1 MYRKSA
7 KGWTKHGDFILL
19 ELIILQVSFVIAFY
33 MKNGIG
39 TFHIWE
45 SETYRLIALILL
57 LVDCVVIYFSDTFK
71 DVLRR
76 GILKELAES
85 VKHTLLV
92 MILTIAFIFVTKKGS
107 DVSRM
112 VFLLTGIF
120 HVVFSYLI
128 RILYKNA
135 ILTIMK
141 KSGFKSLLV
150 ISSSADAEKNIDSI
164 EKNNFGF
171 YQISGIVLSDDDTR
185 IGQEIAGVPVICSF
199 NDVPRYVTRKWV
211 DEVLFII
218 DINEEKALKI
228 YKKLVEGGV
237 TTHISLNVFE
247 KLDYR
252 PHIVEK
258 VAGQMVLTSCIN
270 YSTVRQVFVKRV
282 MDILGGIVGSIITI
296 ILMIIVGP
304 LIFFSSPGHIFFLQ
318 ERIGLNGKK
327 FKIVKFRTMYPDA
340 EERKKALM
348 DQNSNNNDRMFKM
361 DFDPRVIGNKVLPDG
376 THKTGIG
383 QFLRNHSIDE
393 FPQFFNVLLGQMSLV
408 GTRPPTPDEWE
419 KYDLHHRAR
428 LAIKPGVTGLWQ
440 VSGRSDIKDF
450 EEVVKLDTE
459 YITNYSLGSDIK
471 IIFKT
476 IWVVLS
482 GSGAK

>member
-1 MYRKSA
+1 MYRKSS
-7 KGWTKHGDFILL
+7 KGWSKHGDFILL
-19 ELIILQVSFVIAFY
+19 ELIILQVSFIIAFY
-33 MKNGIG
+33 LKNGIG
-39 TFHIWE
+39 TVHIWE

-57 LVDCVVIYFSDTFK
+57 LVDCVVIYFSETFK

-76 GILKELAES
+76 GVFKELVES
-85 VKHTLLV
+85 VKHTVLV
-92 MILTIAFIFVTKKGS
+92 MILTIAFIFITKKGS
-107 DVSRM
+107 DVSRI
-112 VFLLTGIF
+112 VFILTGIF
-120 HVVFSYLI
+120 HVVLSYLV
-128 RILYKNA
+128 RILYKNT
-135 ILTIMK
+135 IITIMK

-150 ISSSADAEKNIDSI
+150 ISSAADAEKNIENI
-164 EKNNFGF
+164 NNNNFEF
-171 YQISGIVLSDDDTR
+171 YQITGIVLSDDDSR
-185 IGQEIAGVPVICSF
+185 IGQEIKGIPVICTF
-199 NDVPRYVTRKWV
+199 NDIPRYITRKWV
-211 DEVLFII
+211 DEVLILI
-218 DINEEKALKI
+218 DINEEKALKT
-228 YKKLVEGGV
+228 YKKLVECGV
-237 TTHISLNVFE
+237 TTHISLSVFE

-270 YSTVRQVFVKRV
+270 YSTARQFFVKRV
-282 MDILGGIVGSIITI
+282 MDIMGGIVGSILTI
-296 ILMIIVGP
+296 LLSIIVGP

-348 DQNSNNNDRMFKM
+348 NQNSNNSDIMFKM
-361 DFDPRVIGNKVLPDG
+361 DFDPRVIGNKILPDG

-459 YITNYSLGSDIK
+459 YITNYSVGRDIK

-476 IWVVLS
+476 IWVVIS
-482 GSGAK
+482 GNGAK

>member
-7 KGWTKHGDFILL
+7 KGWTKHWDFILL
-19 ELIILQVSFVIAFY
+19 DLIILQVSFVIAFY
-33 MKNGIG
+33 LKNGIG
-39 TFHIWE
+39 TVHIWE
-45 SETYRLIALILL
+45 SETYRLIALDLFLI
-57 LVDCVVIYFSDTFK
+57 DCVVIYFSDAYK

-76 GILKELAES
+76 GVYKELAES
-85 VKHTLLV
+85 IKHALLV
-92 MILTIAFIFVTKKGS
+92 MVVSVAFVFVTKKGI
-107 DVSRM
+107 DVSRL
-112 VFLLTGIF
+112 VFLFIGVIYLIL
-120 HVVFSYLI
+120 SYLS
-128 RILYKNA
+128 RVVYKT
-135 ILTIMK
+135 IIKSIMK

-150 ISSSADAEKNIDSI
+150 ISSSANAEKDI
-164 EKNNFGF
+164 EDIKKNNFGF
-171 YQISGIVLSDDDTR
+171 YQISGVVLADDDTKTGKE
-185 IGQEIAGVPVICSF
+185 IGGVPVICTF
-199 NDVPRYVTRKWV
+199 NDVPRYVTRDWV
-211 DEVLFII
+211 DEVLINI
-218 DINEEKALKI
+218 DINQEKAKKV
-228 YKKLVEGGV
+228 YKKLVECGV
-237 TTHISLNVFE
+237 TTHISLNIFGD
-247 KLDYR
+247 LDYR

-270 YSTVRQVFVKRV
+270 YSTVRQVFIKRV
-282 MDILGGIVGSIITI
+282 MDVLGGIVGSIITI
-296 ILMIIVGP
+296 ILTIIVGP
-304 LIFFSSPGHIFFLQ
+304 LIFFSSPGPIFFLQ

-348 DQNSNNNDRMFKM
+348 EQNSNSDGMMFKM

-376 THKTGIG
+376 RHKTGIG

-440 VSGRSDIKDF
+440 VSGRSDITDF
-450 EEVVKLDTE
+450 EEVVHLDTE
-459 YITNYSLGSDIK
+459 YITNWSLSRDIR

-476 IWVVLS
+476 IWVVIS